1 MLLALRSGIPREVN
15 WALERMCRLSHN
27 DQFILKS
34 IPGLTDILVEW
45 PEWYV
50 QKGADE
56 CNHGNVFSPP
66 PSSARKR
73 RHALEAMFILRNASL
88 NEPNA
93 QHLSTHSR
101 TRLLLYNALRRL
113 EADSDANSEFLLHVV
128 DLLHSVTASNP
139 QPPVE
144 ALSPLDLIRPL
155 EELAESSNDRTM
167 IITALRTLNLI
178 FSSPQN
184 VVHLTSTS
192 PALLAS
198 LRYLPLLAD
207 TALITACLDYLYA
220 HLSHPP
226 MVKAFLLHPS
236 MPSTLKLLAALLL
249 KEQQEEM
256 VNVDLLA
263 DPVRTAPAVSVTKRQ
278 SDLTADD
285 LDRIAAI
292 AEPERSYEWYVFILL
307 YVCLG

>member
-50 QKGADE
+50 DKGAEE
-56 CNHGNVFSPP
+56 CNYGNVFSPP
-66 PSSARKR
+66 SAIGRKR

-93 QHLSTHSR
+93 LHLSTHSR
-101 TRLLLYNALRRL
+101 TRLLLYNALRRIK
-113 EADSDANSEFLLHVV
+113 ADSDANSEFLLHVV
-128 DLLHSVTASNP
+128 DLLHSVVSSNP
-139 QPPVE
+139 QPPIE
-144 ALSPLDLIRPL
+144 SLSPIALIRPL
-155 EELAESSNDRTM
+155 EVLSESSNDRTM
-167 IITALRTLNLI
+167 IITALRTLTLI
-178 FSSPQN
+178 LSDPQN
-184 VVHLTSTS
+184 AMHLTSTS
-192 PALLAS
+192 PALRAS
-198 LRYLPLLAD
+198 LRYLPLLVD

-236 MPSTLKLLAALLL
+236 MPSTLKLLATLLL

-256 VNVDLLA
+256 TSVDLLSE
-263 DPVRTAPAVSVTKRQ
+263 PVRTAPAVAVTKRQ
-278 SDLTADD
+278 SDITAEE

-292 AEPERSYEWYVFILL
+292 AEPERSYEW
-307 YVCLG
+307 

>member
-45 PEWYV
+45 PEWYIDR
-50 QKGADE
+50 GADE

-66 PSSARKR
+66 PASARKR

-101 TRLLLYNALRRL
+101 IRPLLYNALRCIK
-113 EADSDANSEFLLHVV
+113 ADSDANSEFLLHVV
-128 DLLHSVTASNP
+128 DLLHSVVSSNP
-139 QPPVE
+139 QSPVDS
-144 ALSPLDLIRPL
+144 LSPVDLIRPL

-167 IITALRTLNLI
+167 IITALRTLTLI
-178 FSSPQN
+178 LSDPQTA
-184 VVHLTSTS
+184 VHLTSIS
-192 PALLAS
+192 PALRAS
-198 LRYLPLLAD
+198 LRYLPLLVDAP
-207 TALITACLDYLYA
+207 LITACLDYLYA

-226 MVKAFLLHPS
+226 MVKAFLLHPT
-236 MPSTLKLLAALLL
+236 MPSTLKLLVTLLL

-256 VNVDLLA
+256 TSVDLLSE
-263 DPVRTAPAVSVTKRQ
+263 PVRTAPAVAVTKRQ
-278 SDLTADD
+278 SDLATGE

-292 AEPERSYEWYVFILL
+292 AEPERSYEW
-307 YVCLG
+307 

>member
-50 QKGADE
+50 EKGADE
-56 CNHGNVFSPP
+56 CNHGTVFSPP
-66 PSSARKR
+66 PASARKR

-88 NEPNA
+88 NDPNA
-93 QHLSTHSR
+93 QHLSTHPR

-113 EADSDANSEFLLHVV
+113 RADSDANSEFLLHVV
-128 DLLHSVTASNP
+128 DLLHSVTSSHP
-139 QPPVE
+139 QPPIE
-144 ALSPLDLIRPL
+144 SLSPIDLIRPL

-167 IITALRTLNLI
+167 IITALRTLTLI
-178 FSSPQN
+178 LSSPQN
-184 VVHLTSTS
+184 AVYLTSTS

-198 LRYLPLLAD
+198 IRYLPLLAD

-226 MVKAFLLHPS
+226 MVKAFLLHPR
-236 MPSTLKLLAALLL
+236 MPSTLKLLVTLLL
-249 KEQQEEM
+249 KEQEEEITS
-256 VNVDLLA
+256 VDLLA
-263 DPVRTAPAVSVTKRQ
+263 EPVRTAPAVAVTKRQ
-278 SDLTADD
+278 SELTTEE
-285 LDRIAAI
+285 LDRITGI
-292 AEPERSYEWYVFILL
+292 AEPERSYEW
-307 YVCLG
+307 